1 MALGTDLACLPGHS
15 IIREKPERAFL
26 IDISLLRRCARPRRD
41 TRSDQMLAP
50 DDARPF
56 LLAVRD
62 RTFPPLSVP
71 PEWGKTVARR
81 GDPLIQP
88 RSSHRASGTGI
99 LPGNGRLPFLATK
112 IVPARFA
119 GLVARPRLAAILSEL
134 PARRLAV
141 IKAPAGFGKS
151 SLAAAWAE
159 KLEQGGNCVGWLT
172 IDSDDD
178 EATRFLFYVSQA
190 LHHACPDV
198 GAGAIELIL
207 ENNLID
213 PTTIL
218 SSLINDL
225 AEIED
230 EIYLFLEEYHWLGA
244 SGIHQTVA
252 YFLKHAPSHCH
263 VVLTTR
269 TEPPLPLATLRAQ
282 NQLIEIDAE
291 ALRFDMPETQAFLD
305 SIKPGVLELPDV
317 QLLQRKTEGWAA
329 ALRIISSMPSQPGF
343 GLKEYVRSLSGSQR
357 PIAAYLVE
365 MLNGLPVEVVDF
377 MLRTAILDRL
387 SAPLCEAVTGSS
399 SSGTILASLV
409 QRQMLLTP
417 LDHDGIWLRY
427 HALLAEYL
435 RQRLEADR
443 GLEVRELHRRAA
455 LWYASRE
462 LWTEA
467 VHHAIAAGDSDRAIG
482 WIKNCAMTL
491 IKKGDLFTLLDWQR
505 QFPDELM
512 RDQPEVRLAIAWG
525 LALALRFDE
534 ALQLATE
541 IEGDIAAAPQPDNDL
556 LCECQTIRAVAIVLK
571 DDSERAQPLAQACV
585 NRSSDP
591 WTANV
596 ASNVLRYGH
605 LKAGN
610 LKQFHAT
617 PWIPYSAEED
627 RRNVFASVYRH
638 CLKGLAEE
646 RQIRL
651 AAADGNYREGLQIA
665 EQGVGPNSIAAALPA
680 SLIARVKYEQGQ
692 IDEAEAWVIDRA
704 PLIGSA
710 TMLDCVWSAYFV
722 MARVA
727 AARMNFERARTILE
741 RAENQGVARDWGR
754 LSAGAIA
761 EQARL
766 YLNDG
771 RLDEATACVDRLEHL
786 ARKYPAPRPCAW
798 SEIEWYH
805 KLARAHLLGQQ
816 ARPDEAI
823 SILQQ
828 LQRETEAM
836 QHRQFLICVAI
847 RLSAVQLSAGKTAEA
862 ITRFR
867 RVLASCAAAGLYQT
881 IVDEGPIISKLL
893 QMTKESGNVAPDTI
907 PYVDRLVAGL
917 QRAGQDRS
925 APASGTRILGSLSP
939 RETHILTLIAEGLS
953 NKEIARN
960 LYIGPE
966 TVKSHL
972 KSVFNKLGVER
983 RAQAV
988 SRAQTLGLVTTQ

>member
-1 MALGTDLACLPGHS
+1 L
-15 IIREKPERAFL
+15 
-26 IDISLLRRCARPRRD
+26 
-41 TRSDQMLAP
+41 
-50 DDARPF
+50 
-56 LLAVRD
+56 V
-62 RTFPPLSVP
+62 
-71 PEWGKTVARR
+71 
-81 GDPLIQP
+81 QP
-88 RSSHRASGTGI
+88 RSSNLATGTGT
-99 LPGNGRLPFLATK
+99 LPAKGQLPFLATK
-112 IVPARFA
+112 ILPARFG
-119 GLVARPRLAAILSEL
+119 GLVARPRLVTILSEL
-134 PARRLAV
+134 SAKRLAV
-141 IKAPAGFGKS
+141 IKAPAGFGKT

-159 KLEQGGNCVGWLT
+159 KLEQGSNYVGWLT

-178 EATRFLFYVSQA
+178 EATRFLFYVSHA
-190 LHHACPDV
+190 LHNTCPGV

-213 PTTIL
+213 PTAIL

-225 AEIED
+225 SEIED
-230 EIYLFLEEYHWLGA
+230 DIYLFLEDYHWLSA
-244 SGIHQTVA
+244 SRIHQTVA

-269 TEPPLPLATLRAQ
+269 TEPHLPLATLRAQ
-282 NQLIEIDAE
+282 NQLIEIDAV
-291 ALRFDMPETQAFLD
+291 ALRFDIQETQAFLD
-305 SIKPGVLELPDV
+305 GTKPGVLELPDV
-317 QLLQRKTEGWAA
+317 QLLQRKTEGWPA
-329 ALRIISSMPSQPGF
+329 ALRIITSMRSQS
-343 GLKEYVRSLSGSQR
+343 GLAFKEYVHNLSGTQR
-357 PIAAYLVE
+357 PIAAYLAE
-365 MLNGLPVEVVDF
+365 MLDGLPLELVDF

-387 SAPLCEAVTGSS
+387 SGPLCEAVTGSRS
-399 SSGTILASLV
+399 SRTILASLA

-417 LDHDGIWLRY
+417 LDNDGVWLRY

-443 GLEVRELHRRAA
+443 GNETPELHRRAA

-467 VHHAIAAGDSDRAIG
+467 VQHAIAAGDSDRAIS

-491 IKKGDLFTLLDWQR
+491 IKRGDLFTLLEWQR

-512 RDQPEVRLAIAWG
+512 RGQPEVRLAIAWG

-541 IEGDIAAAPQPDNDL
+541 IENDIAATHLSESDL
-556 LCECQTIRAVAIVLK
+556 LCECQTIRSVALALK
-571 DDSERAQPLAQACV
+571 DDTERALPLGQACV
-585 NRSSDP
+585 NGSSDP

-596 ASNVLRYGH
+596 ASNVLRYSH

-651 AAADGNYREGLQIA
+651 AAADGHYREGLRTA
-665 EQGVGPNSIAAALPA
+665 EQDVGPNSIAAALPA
-680 SLIARVKYEQGQ
+680 SLIARIKYEQGQ
-692 IDEAEAWVIDRA
+692 LDEAEAWVIDRTS
-704 PLIGSA
+704 LINSG
-710 TMLDCVWSAYFV
+710 TMLDCVWSTYFV

-727 AARMNFERARTILE
+727 ASRMNFVRARTILE

-754 LSAGAIA
+754 LSACAIA

-771 RLDEATACVDRLEHL
+771 RLDEAAACVDRLERL
-786 ARKYPAPRPCAW
+786 ARKFPAPRPCAW

-828 LQRETEAM
+828 LQREAEAM
-836 QHRQFLICVAI
+836 QHRQFLIGVAI
-847 RLSAVQLSAGKTAEA
+847 RLSAVQLGAGNAAEA
-862 ITRFR
+862 VSRFR
-867 RVLASCAAAGLYQT
+867 RVLAACAAAGLYQT
-881 IVDEGPIISKLL
+881 VLDEGPIISNLL
-893 QMTKESGNVAPDTI
+893 QTAQESGNVTPDMI
-907 PYVDRLVAGL
+907 PYVDRLLASL
-917 QRAGQDRS
+917 QRGGQDRS
-925 APASGTRILGSLSP
+925 APTSGAQILSALSP
-939 RETHILTLIAEGLS
+939 RETNILTLIAEGLS
-953 NKEIARN
+953 NKEIARS
-960 LYIGPE
+960 LDIGPE

-972 KSVFNKLGVER
+972 KSVFTKLGVER

>member
-1 MALGTDLACLPGHS
+1 MGG
-15 IIREKPERAFL
+15 
-26 IDISLLRRCARPRRD
+26 RPKRK
-41 TRSDQMLAP
+41 
-50 DDARPF
+50 
-56 LLAVRD
+56 
-62 RTFPPLSVP
+62 
-71 PEWGKTVARR
+71 G
-81 GDPLIQP
+81 GPLIEP
-88 RSSHRASGTGI
+88 SSNHNAIGAGI
-99 LPGNGRLPFLATK
+99 GAFAGEGRLPFLATK
-112 IVPARFA
+112 IMPARPG
-119 GLVARPRLAAILSEL
+119 GLVARPRLLAMLSGL
-134 PARRLAV
+134 PAKRLGV
-141 IKAPAGFGKS
+141 IKAPAGVGKT
-151 SLAAAWAE
+151 SLACAWAE
-159 KLEQGGNCVGWLT
+159 QLEQEGCAVAWLT

-178 EATRFLFYVSQA
+178 EATRFLFYLSQA
-190 LHHACPDV
+190 VHHACPDV
-198 GAGAIELIL
+198 GTGAIGLIL

-213 PTTIL
+213 PTAIL

-230 EIYLFLEEYHWLGA
+230 DVYLFLEDYHWLRA
-244 SGIHQTVA
+244 SRIHQAVA

-269 TEPPLPLATLRAQ
+269 AEPPLPLATLRAQ
-282 NQLIEIDAE
+282 NQLIEIDAV
-291 ALRFDMPETQAFLD
+291 ALRFDMQETKAFLD
-305 SIKPGVLELPDV
+305 STKPGVLELPDV
-317 QLLQRKTEGWAA
+317 QLLQRKTEGWPA
-329 ALRIISSMPSQPGF
+329 ALRIIASMPSQFRPD
-343 GLKEYVRSLSGSQR
+343 LKEYVHNLSGSQR
-357 PIAAYLVE
+357 PIATYFAELLDGLSTELVE
-365 MLNGLPVEVVDF
+365 F

-387 SAPLCEAVTGSS
+387 SGPLCEAVTGAN
-399 SSGTILASLV
+399 SGRKILATLA
-409 QRQMLLTP
+409 QRQLLLMP
-417 LDHDGIWLRY
+417 LDNEGVWYRY

-443 GLEVRELHRRAA
+443 GIEIPELHRRAA
-455 LWYASRE
+455 LWYASQE

-467 VHHAIAAGDSDRAIG
+467 VQHAIAAGDSDRAIS
-482 WIKNCAMTL
+482 WIKNCAMAL
-491 IKKGDLFTLLDWQR
+491 IKRGDLFTLLDWQR

-512 RDQPEVRLAIAWG
+512 RGQPEVRLAIAWG

-541 IEGDIAAAPQPDNDL
+541 IENDIAATHLPESDL
-556 LCECQTIRAVAIVLK
+556 LCECQTIRSVALALK
-571 DDSERAQPLAQACV
+571 DDSERALPLGQACV
-585 NRSSDP
+585 NSSSDP

-638 CLKGLAEE
+638 CLKGLEEE

-651 AAADGNYREGLQIA
+651 AAADGHYREALRTA

-680 SLIARVKYEQGQ
+680 SLIARIKYEQGQ
-692 IDEAEAWVIDRA
+692 LDEAEAWVIDRA
-704 PLIGSA
+704 SLIGSA

-771 RLDEATACVDRLEHL
+771 RLDEAAACVDRLERL
-786 ARKYPAPRPCAW
+786 ARRYPAPGPCSW

-805 KLARAHLLGQQ
+805 KLTRAHLLDQQ

-828 LQRETEAM
+828 VQRETEAM

-847 RLSAVQLSAGKTAEA
+847 RMSAVQLSTGKVAEA
-862 ITRFR
+862 VSRFR
-867 RVLASCAAAGLYQT
+867 RVLSACAAAGLYRT
-881 IVDEGPIISKLL
+881 ILDEGSIISELL
-893 QMTKESGNVAPDTI
+893 QTTQEGGNVTPDVI
-907 PYVDRLVAGL
+907 PYVDRLLSGL
-917 QRAGQDRS
+917 QPAGQGRL
-925 APASGTRILGSLSP
+925 APTSGARIL
-939 RETHILTLIAEGLS
+939 
-953 NKEIARN
+953 
-960 LYIGPE
+960 
-966 TVKSHL
+966 
-972 KSVFNKLGVER
+972 
-983 RAQAV
+983 
-988 SRAQTLGLVTTQ
+988 